1 NRNGLKW
8 NTVVCHNATVRVAAC
23 YALLGLAAAVPSMG
37 QSQPAAAWRHIG
49 TPAIELMLAAP
60 ATGPVNRVWFA
71 PHGGLYARTQL
82 GKIYQTSDFEN
93 WTPAVQPPDPPPVLE
108 TVVSRPPEP
117 GVRAVSLAGNSAR
130 IYGLGRQLFRSQDG
144 GRSWDSLTAYGSQA
158 VIG

>member
-1 NRNGLKW
+1 
-8 NTVVCHNATVRVAAC
+8 
-23 YALLGLAAAVPSMG
+23 
-37 QSQPAAAWRHIG
+37 
-49 TPAIELMLAAP
+49 
-60 ATGPVNRVWFA
+60 
-71 PHGGLYARTQL
+71 YARTHS

-93 WTPAVQPPDPPPVLE
+93 WTPAVQPSDPPPVLE

-158 VIG
+158 VIGPGQRSVAVSPSDPDQLVVANGFGVWRTVDGGLSWSGLNLTLPALPVRRILATPGASGGAQVQVDSGSGT